1 MARMSK
7 ELLKRITAVEAK
19 VPSAA
24 TLLPRLTPTQL
35 RNVEATLGYETW
47 RKIYTGETPIPVFE
61 WRDYRGWEE
70 LQKVPGALPPLVP
83 PDGPPRRIIIL
94 H

>member
-1 MARMSK
+1 MARMSR
-7 ELLKRITAVEAK
+7 ELLKRMPAVEAK

-47 RKIYTGETPIPVFE
+47 RKIYTGETPSRVRVAGLS
-61 WRDYRGWEE
+61 WVG
-70 LQKVPGALPPLVP
+70 GASEGARRPAATRSARR
-83 PDGPPRRIIIL
+83 PPRRIIIL